1 MKFAQMWLIYSLILV
16 LPLVVSPFGVQASFP
31 AALRDPLAKPPPSSK
46 AHIRSRISMQWT
58 SNTEVITID
67 KNIGS
72 TRVLVDEDIKGE
84 HRVNFLSKMF
94 YFYVNPLLKASAS
107 RQLEVTDV
115 LPTDEK
121 ISMEH
126 QVPQLEKIYKR
137 CREKAKNH
145 LERLRAGNPKKRKG
159 LKEAING
166 KIAESES
173 LILAKALILHQ
184 RRNIIVTG
192 ILRFMN
198 TAVQAFPALLVARL
212 LRLIEAGDVH
222 PSEPVRA
229 AVDLVMLLSLK
240 MIIENQYF
248 HNVVKSST
256 MVRGSLAGLLF
267 DKSLKVSSN
276 MDHSKRSDSKE
287 NGIEKNENGS
297 KKDQGSKSTSRNVLN
312 LMQSDVSIIES
323 SALQI
328 HTIWGECVDDL
339 IQLFPTCQSL
349 TSLFN

>member
-1 MKFAQMWLIYSLILV
+1 MKFAQMWLIYFLILL
-16 LPLVVSPFGVQASFP
+16 LPLVSPFGVQASFP
-31 AALRDPLAKPPPSSK
+31 ISLRDPLVTTPPTSK
-46 AHIRSRISMQWT
+46 ANIRSRISIQET
-58 SNTEVITID
+58 LNIEDIAID
-67 KNIGS
+67 KTRGS
-72 TRVLVDEDIKGE
+72 TLTSPDENIKGE
-84 HRVNFLSKMF
+84 HRANFLSKMF
-94 YFYVNPLLKASAS
+94 YFYVSPLLKASAS

-121 ISMEH
+121 VSMEN
-126 QVPQLEKIYKR
+126 QVPQLEKIYHN
-137 CREKAKNH
+137 CREKAKTH

-159 LKEAING
+159 LKEAVNV

-192 ILRFMN
+192 ILRFFN

-229 AVDLVMLLSLK
+229 AIDLVMLLSLK

-248 HNVVKSST
+248 HNVVKCST
-256 MVRGSLAGLLF
+256 MVRGSLSGLLF

-276 MDHSKRSDSKE
+276 MDHNKPNISKV
-287 NGIEKNENGS
+287 NGNEKNENGS
-297 KKDQGSKSTSRNVLN
+297 KTGSKATSRNVLN

-328 HTIWGECVDDL
+328 HTIWGECVCVY
-339 IQLFPTCQSL
+339 Q
-349 TSLFN
+349 